1 MMSQRYIVI
10 MAGGR
15 GERFWPQSRLHR
27 PKHLLPIV
35 GDKPM
40 LAQAIDR
47 VTPVVP
53 KENIFIITNAEQ
65 REAVLEVCPEVPEEQ
80 VVGEPIGRDT
90 AAAVGLAG
98 VLVRQKDP
106 NGVFAILPADHVID
120 DIDGFG
126 KTLEIA
132 FEAAESGDFLV
143 TIGIE
148 PTEPATGYGYI
159 QKGEK
164 VSADSSVFKVQRF
177 VEKPD
182 LDTAKAYLAS
192 GEYAWNAGMFVWQ
205 ADILKHALAKY
216 VVSLSASLDEI
227 EEKLKEGANLVT
239 VLDQYYPGIEKISI
253 DFALMEKAD
262 NVLTIPAGFD
272 WDDVGEWPAV
282 ARHYQADDAGN
293 VSRGLAVMEKS
304 TGNIVFTDNGHLVA
318 LLGVEDLIVVRT
330 EDATLV
336 CRKDQ
341 AQQIK
346 GLVGK
351 VGNLPNGDKL
361 V

>member
-1 MMSQRYIVI
+1 
-10 MAGGR
+10 
-15 GERFWPQSRLHR
+15 
-27 PKHLLPIV
+27 
-35 GDKPM
+35 M

-65 REAVLEVCPEVPEEQ
+65 REAVLEVCPEVPAEQ
-80 VVGEPIGRDT
+80 VVGEPMGRDT

-120 DIDGFG
+120 DIEGFG
-126 KTLEIA
+126 KTLELA

-159 QKGEK
+159 QKGQK
-164 VSADSSVFKVQRF
+164 VSEQSPVFKVKGF

-182 LDTAKAYLAS
+182 LDTAKAYLQS

-205 ADILKHALAKY
+205 ASHLKNALAKY
-216 VVSLSASLDEI
+216 VASLSASLDEI
-227 EEKLKEGANLVT
+227 EEKLDGGANLES
-239 VLDQYYPGIEKISI
+239 VLNQYYPGIEKISI

-272 WDDVGEWPAV
+272 WDDVGEWPAI
-282 ARHYQADDAGN
+282 ARHYEADDAGN
-293 VSRGLAVMEKS
+293 VSRGLAVMENS
-304 TGNIVFTDNGHLVA
+304 GSNIVYTDDDHLVA

-346 GLVGK
+346 GLVGR
-351 VGNLPNGDKL
+351 VGNLPNGSKL

>member
-1 MMSQRYIVI
+1 MSQRYIVI

-65 REAVLEVCPEVPEEQ
+65 REAVLEVCPEVPAGQ

-126 KTLEIA
+126 KTLEVA
-132 FEAAESGDFLV
+132 FEAAESGDFLL

-164 VSADSSVFKVQRF
+164 VSEESPVFKVQRF

-182 LDTAKAYLAS
+182 LYTAKAYLES

-205 ADILKHALAKY
+205 ASHLKSALAQY
-216 VVSLSASLDEI
+216 VASLSESLDEI
-227 EEKLKEGANLVT
+227 EEKLDGGASLES
-239 VLDQYYPGIEKISI
+239 VLNQYYPDIEKISI

-293 VSRGLAVMEKS
+293 VSRGLAVMENS
-304 TGNIVFTDNGHLVA
+304 EGNIVYTEDDHLVA

-351 VGNLPNGDKL
+351 VANLPNGSKL

>member
-1 MMSQRYIVI
+1 MSNRFIVI

-15 GERFWPQSRLHR
+15 GERFWPQSRLQR

-40 LAQAIDR
+40 LAQAVDR
-47 VTPVVP
+47 VTSVVP
-53 KENIFIITNAEQ
+53 QENIFIITNAEQ
-65 REAVLEVCPEVPEEQ
+65 REAVLEVCPDVPAEQ
-80 VVGEPIGRDT
+80 VVGEPMGRDT

-98 VLVRQKDP
+98 VLVQQKDP
-106 NGVFAILPADHVID
+106 EGVFAILPADHVIED
-120 DIDGFG
+120 KAGFA
-126 KTLEIA
+126 KTLELA
-132 FEAAESGDFLV
+132 FEAAEKGEFLV

-164 VSADSSVFKVQRF
+164 VCGEHPVFKVQRF
-177 VEKPD
+177 VEKPN
-182 LDTAKAYLAS
+182 LEKAKEYLAS
-192 GEYAWNAGMFVWQ
+192 GQYAWNAGMFVWQ
-205 ADILKHALAKY
+205 ANVVKNSLTKFVPGLAQSLE
-216 VVSLSASLDEI
+216 VIENELSAG
-227 EEKLKEGANLVT
+227 KELRA
-239 VLDQYYPGIEKISI
+239 VLAEHYPNIEKISI

-282 ARHYQADDAGN
+282 ARHYDADDSGN
-293 VSRGLAVMEKS
+293 VARGLAIMENS
-304 TGNIVFTDNGHLVA
+304 SGNIVYTEDDHLVA
-318 LLGVEDLIVVRT
+318 LLGVDDLIVVRT
-330 EDATLV
+330 ADATLV
-336 CRKDQ
+336 CKKDQ

-351 VGNLPNGDKL
+351 VSDLPTGSKL

>member
-1 MMSQRYIVI
+1 MSQRYIVI

-15 GERFWPQSRLHR
+15 GERFWPQSRLQR

-65 REAVLEVCPEVPEEQ
+65 REAVLEVCPEVPADQ
-80 VVGEPIGRDT
+80 VVGEPVGRDT

-98 VLVRQKDP
+98 ILVQQKNPD
-106 NGVFAILPADHVID
+106 GVFAILPADHVIE
-120 DIDGFG
+120 DIAGFG
-126 KTLEIA
+126 KTLELA
-132 FEAAESGDFLV
+132 FEAAENGDFLV

-159 QKGEK
+159 QKGDK
-164 VSADSSVFKVQRF
+164 VSEENPVFKVQRF

-182 LDTAKAYLAS
+182 LETAKSYLAS

-205 ADILKHALAKY
+205 ASNLKKALAKH
-216 VVSLSASLDEI
+216 VSGLSNSLSEI
-227 EEKLKEGANLVT
+227 EDKLSGSSDLES
-239 VLDQYYPGIEKISI
+239 VLNEYYPEIEKISI

-282 ARHYQADDAGN
+282 ARHYQSDDQGN
-293 VSRGLAVMEKS
+293 VSRGLAVMENS
-304 TGNIVFTDNGHLVA
+304 SGNIVYTEDDHLVA

-351 VGNLPNGDKL
+351 VGNLPNGSKL

>member
-1 MMSQRYIVI
+1 

-15 GERFWPQSRLHR
+15 GERFWPQSRLER

-40 LAQAIDR
+40 LAQAVER
-47 VTPVVP
+47 VGSVVP
-53 KENIFIITNAEQ
+53 PENVFIITNSEQ
-65 REAVLEVCPEVPEEQ
+65 RAAVLETCPEVPPGQ
-80 VVGEPIGRDT
+80 VVGEPVGRDT

-98 VLVRQKDP
+98 VLVRQRNQD
-106 NGVFAILPADHVID
+106 GTFAILPADHVIAD
-120 DIDGFG
+120 KEGFG
-126 KTLEIA
+126 KTLEMA
-132 FEAAESGDFLV
+132 FEAAEKGDFLV

-148 PTEPATGYGYI
+148 PTSPATGYGYI

-164 VSADSSVFKVQRF
+164 ACGEHPVFQVKRF

-182 LDTAKAYLAS
+182 LETAKGYLAS

-205 ADILKHALAKY
+205 AKNLQSALEQH
-216 VVSLSASLDEI
+216 VPGLSKTLDEI
-227 EEKLKEGANLVT
+227 ESGLSAGTSQED
-239 VLDQYYPGIEKISI
+239 VLAKHYPGIEKISI

-282 ARHYQADDAGN
+282 ARHYEADGDGN
-293 VSRGLAVMEKS
+293 VSRGLSVVDDS
-304 TGNIVFTDNGHLVA
+304 SGNIVYTDGGHLVA

-336 CRKDQ
+336 CHKDK

-346 GLVGK
+346 ALVGK
-351 VGNLPNGDKL
+351 VQNLPGGDKL